1 MDNKIIFFAGAGN
14 MAGAIIAGM
23 VNSGA
28 FKPGNIIC
36 NDTQPDKAGALG
48 EKYGVSVSCD
58 KKKSVPLADII
69 VLAVKPQN
77 MPAVLGEIK
86 PFIKKGAL
94 IISIAA
100 GITTEFIE
108 NSLGAEQ
115 AAVRAMPNTPAL
127 AGMGTTALCAGKYAS
142 DKDLQAASDIFS
154 SVGTAKVL
162 GEDKFDAV
170 TALSGSGPAYIFY
183 LCELMQKA
191 GESLGLDKDT
201 AEEFAVRTVAG
212 AGKMLAENFAGAASL
227 RRAVTS
233 PNGTTQAALE
243 YFDSQNLSEIVRAAM
258 EQAALRSK
266 ELSK

>member
-14 MAGAIIAGM
+14 MARAIIAGM

-28 FKPGNIIC
+28 FKPENIIC
-36 NDTQPDKAGALG
+36 NDTQPDKAAVLG
-48 EKYGVSVSCD
+48 EKYGVSVSLD

-108 NSLGAEQ
+108 DSLGAEP
-115 AAVRAMPNTPAL
+115 AVRAMPNTPAL

-142 DKDLQAASDIFS
+142 DKDLQTASDIFS

-162 GEDKFDAV
+162 GEDKFDAI
-170 TALSGSGPAYIFY
+170 TALSGSGPAYVFY

-191 GESLGLDKDT
+191 GESMGLDKDT
-201 AEEFAVRTVAG
+201 AKEFAERTVSG
-212 AGKMLAENFAGAASL
+212 AGKMLAEDYAGAASL